1 MNYYSYHK
9 VNQIPQD
16 VRNAFVSK
24 IEPFFE
30 DSIEAR
36 EFEKQMFNYF
46 LKYVKHDD
54 LNKSYDLCALQVICD
69 LHTKGHTEVLENIIM
84 GKIVWHHDNLKDD
97 VDEVEEIRDYITK
110 PLEVEEGVLTCKRC
124 ESKRVFSYSKQTR
137 GCDESST
144 TFAQC
149 AKCGAKWSYSG

>member
-1 MNYYSYHK
+1 M
-9 VNQIPQD
+9 
-16 VRNAFVSK
+16 RNAFVSK
-24 IEPFFE
+24 IEPFFTYPE
-30 DSIEAR
+30 EAVY
-36 EFEKQMFNYF
+36 FEQQMYSYF
-46 LKYVKHDD
+46 SKYIKYDLK
-54 LNKSYDLCALQVICD
+54 KSYDLCTLQVICD
-69 LHTKGHTEVLENIIM
+69 LHIKGHTEVLENIIL
-84 GKIVWHHDNLKDD
+84 GNIVWRHDFIKDD

-110 PLEVEEGVLTCKRC
+110 PLEVEEGVLICKRC

>member
-1 MNYYSYHK
+1 MNYYSFHK
-9 VNQIPQD
+9 LNEITRD
-16 VRNAFVSK
+16 VRNVFVSK
-24 IEPFFE
+24 IEPFFN
-30 DSIEAR
+30 DASQAFD
-36 EFEKQMFNYF
+36 FEEQMFSYF
-46 LKYVKHDD
+46 LKYVKHD
-54 LNKSYDLCALQVICD
+54 LKKCYDLCTLQVVCD
-69 LHTKGHTEVLENIIM
+69 LHIKGQAEVLENIIM
-84 GKIVWHHDNLKDD
+84 GNIVWRHDFIKDD

>member
-1 MNYYSYHK
+1 MNYYSFHK
-9 VNQIPQD
+9 SNEIPED
-16 VRNAFVSK
+16 MRNAFVSK
-24 IEPFFE
+24 IEPFFTYSE
-30 DSIEAR
+30 EAVY
-36 EFEKQMFNYF
+36 FEQQMYSYF
-46 LKYVKHDD
+46 LKYIKYD
-54 LNKSYDLCALQVICD
+54 LKKSYDLCTSQVICD
-69 LHTKGHTEVLENIIM
+69 LHIKGHTEVLENIIL
-84 GKIVWHHDNLKDD
+84 GNIVWRHDFIKDV

-110 PLEVEEGVLTCKRC
+110 PLEVEEGVLICKRC

>member
-1 MNYYSYHK
+1 MKYYSFHK
-9 VNQIPQD
+9 VNQISQD

-24 IEPFFE
+24 IEAFF
-30 DSIEAR
+30 DDPGEAFG
-36 EFEKQMFNYF
+36 FEKQMFNYF
-46 LKYVKHDD
+46 LKYVKHDLD
-54 LNKSYDLCALQVICD
+54 KCYDLCALQVICD
-69 LHTKGHTEVLENIIM
+69 LHIKGNAEVLENIIM
-84 GKIVWHHDNLKDD
+84 GNIVWHHDFIKED

>member
-1 MNYYSYHK
+1 MNYYSFHK
-9 VNQIPQD
+9 SNEISED
-16 VRNAFVSK
+16 MRNAFVSK
-24 IEPFFE
+24 IEPFFTYPE
-30 DSIEAR
+30 EAVY
-36 EFEKQMFNYF
+36 FEQQMYSYF
-46 LKYVKHDD
+46 LKYIKYD
-54 LNKSYDLCALQVICD
+54 LKKSYDLCTLQVICD
-69 LHTKGHTEVLENIIM
+69 LHIKGHTEVLENIIL
-84 GKIVWHHDNLKDD
+84 GNIVWRHDFIKDD

-110 PLEVEEGVLTCKRC
+110 PLEVEEGVLICKRC